1 MKSVSLSAFPRS
13 QTRRKGARATRA
25 NQRIPAVIYG
35 RHISKPETLE
45 ITGKDL
51 ENLIHHSVSENML
64 VDLSVDGSK
73 GTRMALVRD
82 IQHHPLTQKALH
94 VDLQEVRAD
103 EKITVMA
110 PVESVGEPVGVKTGG
125 GTLEHV
131 LFKIK
136 VRALP
141 KDLPEAITVDVSN
154 LELGK
159 SIHIGEI
166 TPPAG
171 VEIMGDKKAP
181 VFSVAIPLT
190 EEQEAAQLAEAAAAG
205 GAQPEMIK
213 EKKEEGEGAAAPAAG
228 DKAKAGEKATAAP
241 AAGAE
246 KGAAEKKPAAEKKK

>member
-25 NQRIPAVIYG
+25 NERVPAVIYG
-35 RHISKPETLE
+35 RHIEKPETLE
-45 ITGKDL
+45 ITAKDL

-64 VDLSVDGSK
+64 VDLSVDGGK

-82 IQHHPLTQKALH
+82 VQHHPLTQKALH

-141 KDLPEAITVDVSN
+141 KDLPEVITVDVSN

-159 SIHIGEI
+159 SLHLGEI
-166 TPPAG
+166 TPPPG
-171 VEIMGDKKAP
+171 VEIMGEKKAP

-190 EEQEAAQLAEAAAAG
+190 EEQEAAALAEATGAG
-205 GAQPEMIK
+205 GAQPEMLK
-213 EKKEEGEGAAAPAAG
+213 EKKEEGEAGAAPAGDKAKAGDKAAAPAAG
-228 DKAKAGEKATAAP
+228 D
-241 AAGAE
+241 

>member
-25 NQRIPAVIYG
+25 NERIPAVIYG
-35 RHISKPETLE
+35 RHMKPETLE
-45 ITGKDL
+45 LTEKDL
-51 ENLIHHSVSENML
+51 ENLIHHSVSENVL
-64 VDLSVDGSK
+64 VDLAVDGGK
-73 GTRMALVRD
+73 GTRMALVKD

-103 EKITVMA
+103 EKVTIMA

-131 LFKIK
+131 LFKLK

-141 KDLPEAITVDVSN
+141 KDLPEVITVDVSN

-159 SIHIGEI
+159 SLHIGEI

-171 VEIMGDKKAP
+171 VEILGDKKIP

-190 EEQEAAQLAEAAAAG
+190 EEQEAAALAEATAAAG
-205 GAQPEMIK
+205 GQPEMIK
-213 EKKEEGEGAAAPAAG
+213 EKKEEGEAGAAPAAGEKGKAGEKAAAPAA
-228 DKAKAGEKATAAP
+228 
-241 AAGAE
+241 AGAAAD
-246 KGAAEKKPAAEKKK
+246 KGAAAKPAAEKKK